1 MSTSR
6 RISEGSDGSSTDSST
21 DPASHDSSA
30 HVNHDTKHQQKFSG
44 LADQKHAAEQREE
57 ERRDESPP
65 EDRSFVYRKP
75 GAGNLLTEFL
85 ENDSPECRWYLF
97 RKNQASLI
105 ANDFSFPHLSRFDI

>member
-85 ENDSPECRWYLF
+85 EKF
-97 RKNQASLI
+97 K
-105 ANDFSFPHLSRFDI
+105 